1 MKIPVSGLSTR
12 SAISSRIFSVD
23 AAQAAACVLFVA
35 LLAGCAAEGPRER
48 GPVSPDDPLG
58 VVTTTSMIADLVRIV
73 GGDLVR
79 VDGLMGPGVDPHL
92 YQASQG
98 DVSRM
103 AGADV
108 VFYNG
113 LHLEG
118 KMVEIFEQMHERGQH
133 VFAVTD
139 AISEEERLQ
148 SELFTGNYDPHIW
161 FDLTL
166 WQKAARYAGDRLA
179 EVDAPN
185 GDAYRSRAAA
195 FADSLGSLDREIRL
209 ELDRIPDELRVLI
222 TSHDAFGYFGRA
234 YGFDVRGL
242 QGISTATEAGTAD
255 VQDLAAFV
263 AERRIPAMFIESS
276 ISPRGIEAV
285 REAVRARGFDVE
297 IGGTLYGDALGP
309 EGSGAD
315 TFVGMVR
322 ANTATIAHGL
332 GGAVEPTAPS
342 E

>member
-1 MKIPVSGLSTR
+1 LDVCRSGVVVEPNCDYRAVHELTRRLHFVS
-12 SAISSRIFSVD
+12 A
-23 AAQAAACVLFVA
+23 VLMATILF
-35 LLAGCAAEGPRER
+35 GCAGGGASER
-48 GPVSPDDPLG
+48 GPVTPDNPLRI
-58 VVTTTSMIADLVRIV
+58 VATTSMIADLVQVV
-73 GGDLVR
+73 GGELVR
-79 VDGLMGPGVDPHL
+79 AEGLMGPGVDPHL

-118 KMVEIFEQMHERGQH
+118 KMAEIFEQMHGRGQR

-139 AISEEERLQ
+139 AVAEDERLQ

-161 FDLTL
+161 FDLSL
-166 WQKAARYAGDRLA
+166 WQKAARFVGDRLV
-179 EVDAPN
+179 EVDALN
-185 GDAYRSRAAA
+185 AEAYRSRALA
-195 FADSLGSLDREIRL
+195 FVDTLGALDEEIRASL
-209 ELDRIPDELRVLI
+209 SRVPEEHRVLI

-234 YGFDVRGL
+234 YDFDVRGL

-255 VQDLAAFV
+255 VQGLAEFV
-263 AERRIPAMFIESS
+263 AERRIPSMFIESS

-285 REAVRARGFDVE
+285 REAVRARGFDVH

-309 EGSGAD
+309 AGSGAD
-315 TFVGMVR
+315 SYTGMVR
-322 ANTATIAHGL
+322 ANTATIVNGL
-332 GGAVEPTAPS
+332 AGSGE

>member
-1 MKIPVSGLSTR
+1 MNI
-12 SAISSRIFSVD
+12 
-23 AAQAAACVLFVA
+23 LFLRVAVVA
-35 LLAGCAAEGPRER
+35 LLGLVAVGCGKEGPRER
-48 GPVSPDDPLG
+48 GPVTSDAPLG
-58 VVTTTSMIADLVRIV
+58 VVTTTSMIADMVRVV

-79 VDGLMGPGVDPHL
+79 VQGLMGPGVDPHL

-118 KMVEIFEQMHERGQH
+118 KMAEIFEQMHTRGQH

-139 AISEEERLQ
+139 AIAEDDRLQ

-161 FDLTL
+161 FDLAL
-166 WQKAARYAGDRLA
+166 WQRAARFVGDRLA

-185 GDAYRSRAAA
+185 ADAYRSRASALAEELAA
-195 FADSLGSLDREIRL
+195 LDVEVRADLAQVPEES
-209 ELDRIPDELRVLI
+209 RVLV

-255 VQDLAAFV
+255 VQDLAALV

-309 EGSGAD
+309 VGSGAD

-322 ANTATIAHGL
+322 ANMETIVNGL
-332 GGAVEPTAPS
+332 AGRGES
-342 E
+342 

>member
-1 MKIPVSGLSTR
+1 MRTPVFHSRLS
-12 SAISSRIFSVD
+12 AL
-23 AAQAAACVLFVA
+23 ALLVA
-35 LLAGCAAEGPRER
+35 LLAGCTEEGPRER
-48 GPVSPDDPLG
+48 GPVTPDAPLG
-58 VVTTTSMIADLVRIV
+58 VVTTTSMIADMVRVV
-73 GGDLVR
+73 GGELVR
-79 VDGLMGPGVDPHL
+79 VEGLMGPGVDPHL

-118 KMVEIFEQMHERGQH
+118 KMAEIFEQMHERGQH

-139 AISEEERLQ
+139 AISEAERLQ
-148 SELFTGNYDPHIW
+148 SELFTGNFDPHIW
-161 FDLTL
+161 FDLAL
-166 WQKAARYAGDRLA
+166 WQKAARFVGTHLA
-179 EVDAPN
+179 EVDTLNA
-185 GDAYRSRAAA
+185 DAYRARASAYADTLAA
-195 FADSLGSLDREIRL
+195 LNAEVRGALARV
-209 ELDRIPDELRVLI
+209 PDEYRVLI

-285 REAVRARGFDVE
+285 REAVRAQGFDVV

-315 TFVGMVR
+315 TFASMVR
-322 ANTATIAHGL
+322 ANITTIVDGL
-332 GGAVEPTAPS
+332 AEQTTRQP
-342 E
+342 